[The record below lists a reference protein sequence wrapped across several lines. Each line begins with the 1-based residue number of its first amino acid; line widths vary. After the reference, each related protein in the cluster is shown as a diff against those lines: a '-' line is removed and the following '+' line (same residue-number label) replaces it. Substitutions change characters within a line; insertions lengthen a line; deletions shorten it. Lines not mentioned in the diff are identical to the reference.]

1 MTSNQQV
8 IEVNGESVDIQDMT
22 TIADLIETQQMTD
35 RRFVVV
41 LNDEIVPKSS
51 WSDTQVNVG
60 DQIDIMSPI
69 SGG

>member
-8 IEVNGESVDIQDMT
+8 IEVNGEAVDLQDMT
-22 TIADLIETQQMTD
+22 TIADLIEKQQMTE